1 MNIWQYARWV
11 YLIGRS
17 IKNKSLQNSEKQA
30 FVIFIDQ
37 ILKTRPMLK
46 TQINFKVS
54 NSLIEWKKQNDY
66 SLGKM
71 LQFIGRNLKV
81 LPLTLEQKK
90 LCDKLFFAT
99 DKRRFLSYNE
109 YQALDGNNVFVS
121 ENEKLD
127 EIINNCNENS
137 VIVLT
142 DSNYETN
149 LNVSVKGTKI
159 TSENNSVIKGDIVV
173 SANDVTFENVSIES
187 ETPLIF
193 NSNETMENVNIKNVK
208 LNNDIKINADV
219 EKFTIENVISDK
231 GIEFNGNSQN
241 VLIQNNEL
249 NEAISFNSSIG
260 ETSIFNNKI
269 NNDTGF
275 VINGNVQ
282 EDKKIVIKGNDA
294 VVTDSFL
301 TINSKISEQ
310 QLIIENNNITFE
322 GKAQFIVDNNNPPLD
337 VYVNMQKD
345 ENPRN
350 ITQNENEVTL
360 FVDQDNKLNYINKK
374 GEKNLLKQGVVE

>member
-109 YQALDGNNVFVS
+109 YQALDGNNMFVS
-121 ENEKLD
+121 ANEKLD

-149 LNVSVKGTKI
+149 LNISVKGTKI

-173 SANDVTFENVSIES
+173 SANDVTFENVRIES

-219 EKFTIENVISDK
+219 ENFTIENVISDK

-249 NEAISFNSSIG
+249 NKAISFNSSIG
-260 ETSIFNNKI
+260 DTSIINNKI

-275 VINGNVQ
+275 IINGNMQ
-282 EDKKIVIKGNDA
+282 EDKKIIIKENDV

-337 VYVNMQKD
+337 IYVNMQKD

-350 ITQNENEVTL
+350 VTQNENEVTL
-360 FVDQDNKLNYINKK
+360 FVDLDNKLNYINKK